1 MTRRGI
7 LVAILVGALLGVLV
21 LAGALVALQRASTGE
36 PVIGRRSEQGVLLAL
51 VLPDSNGNQAAR
63 LLVYYPPG
71 GGTGTVIDPLT
82 RAVVPGTS
90 ATNMGDAFTF
100 GGGSALAKA
109 YAEVSGVDNPAW
121 AAVDEAT
128 WAAIAKSGLSVQLPR
143 PIDVFNGSEL
153 VSFPAGAVALDAGD
167 LGVLLAG
174 IHGLDPS
181 ARRAVL
187 GDAAAAL
194 QRALTSSGLSTGIES
209 DLSSA
214 RLKNWLSSLASRS
227 YPQTSTPVP

>member
-1 MTRRGI
+1 MTRWGL
-7 LVAILVGALLGVLV
+7 LVAILLGALLGVLV

-36 PVIGRRSEQGVLLAL
+36 PLVGRRSEQGVLLAL
-51 VLPDSNGNQAAR
+51 VLPDANGDQAAR

-71 GGTGTVIDPLT
+71 GGSGTVVDPLT

-90 ATNMGDAFTF
+90 ATTLGDAFTF
-100 GGGSALAKA
+100 GGGSSLARA
-109 YAEVSGVDNPAW
+109 YAEVAGVGEPAW

-128 WAAIAKSGLSVQLPR
+128 WAALAKSGLSVNLPG
-143 PIDVFNGSEL
+143 PIDVFNGSDL
-153 VSFPAGAVALDAGD
+153 VSFPAGEVALDAGD

-194 QRALTSSGLSTGIES
+194 QRLLAASGQSTGIES

-227 YPQTSTPVP
+227 HPQTSTPVP